1 MLGAQQPWLGADAF
15 RGFAPA
21 VGGLGLLHGADAL
34 PQVILKDSLG
44 ITPALR
50 AVRDGAVDGVA
61 DQLVTELLP
70 EVLKRRLI
78 RVGQSAQRSTRLAEQ
93 CVSGSGMLRPR
104 VMIIITGR
112 FIFIIIFGTVVDG
125 RSFSLSSPS
134 LSGLIL
140 ISG

>member
-1 MLGAQQPWLGADAF
+1 M
-15 RGFAPA
+15 
-21 VGGLGLLHGADAL
+21 HGADAL
-34 PQVILKDSLG
+34 LKVILKDCLG
-44 ITPALR
+44 IAPALH

>member
-1 MLGAQQPWLGADAF
+1 MK
-15 RGFAPA
+15 
-21 VGGLGLLHGADAL
+21 
-34 PQVILKDSLG
+34 VILKDCLG
-44 ITPALR
+44 IAPALH

-61 DQLVTELLP
+61 DQLVTELLQ
-70 EVLKRRLI
+70 EALKHRLI
-78 RVGQSAQRSTRLAEQ
+78 RVGQSAERSTRLVEQ

-112 FIFIIIFGTVVDG
+112 FIFIFGTVVDG
-125 RSFSLSSPS
+125 RSFSLSAPS

>member
-1 MLGAQQPWLGADAF
+1 MK
-15 RGFAPA
+15 
-21 VGGLGLLHGADAL
+21 
-34 PQVILKDSLG
+34 VILKDCLG
-44 ITPALR
+44 IAPALH

-61 DQLVTELLP
+61 DQLVTELLQ
-70 EVLKRRLI
+70 EALKHRLI
-78 RVGQSAQRSTRLAEQ
+78 RVGQSAQRSTRLVEQ